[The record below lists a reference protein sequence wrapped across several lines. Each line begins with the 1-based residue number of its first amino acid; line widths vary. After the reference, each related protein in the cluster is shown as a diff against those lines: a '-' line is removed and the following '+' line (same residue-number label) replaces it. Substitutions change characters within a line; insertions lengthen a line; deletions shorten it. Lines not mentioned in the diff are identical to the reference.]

1 MGACQ
6 KAIQILPKNYQ
17 AHNALG
23 NIYKEL
29 GRFDKAIQAYN
40 QVLSIQ
46 PKLAESNLG
55 DVFEESNRLE
65 EAMQAY
71 QQVIEINL
79 NIAQVYAKMGSVFLS
94 KISRIRGYSRWFKDE
109 KQQLRIS

>member
-1 MGACQ
+1 MI
-6 KAIQILPKNYQ
+6 KPFRLTTKSLVFN
-17 AHNALG
+17 
-23 NIYKEL
+23 
-29 GRFDKAIQAYN
+29 R
-40 QVLSIQ
+40 
-46 PKLAESNLG
+46 KLAEAYSNLG

-71 QQVIEINL
+71 QQAIEINL